1 MDDNNRVESA
11 ICRSLGLRRE
21 WQGTQRRKKG
31 RDGGGAMRE
40 DKGGCKGGKT
50 RCGAVGMKGG
60 VDTEGRRDG

>member
-21 WQGTQRRKKG
+21 WQGTQRRKKEG
-31 RDGGGAMRE
+31 MGGATRE

-50 RCGAVGMKGG
+50 CCGAVGMKGG
-60 VDTEGRRDG
+60 VDTEERRDG

>member
-21 WQGTQRRKKG
+21 WQGTQRRKKR
-31 RDGGGAMRE
+31 RDGGAMRE

-50 RCGAVGMKGG
+50 CCGAVGMKGG
-60 VDTEGRRDG
+60 VDTEERRDG